1 MGSSKSG
8 AGISGSNNKEKRA
21 KSVECFEQSI

>member
-21 KSVECFEQSI
+21 KSVECFE